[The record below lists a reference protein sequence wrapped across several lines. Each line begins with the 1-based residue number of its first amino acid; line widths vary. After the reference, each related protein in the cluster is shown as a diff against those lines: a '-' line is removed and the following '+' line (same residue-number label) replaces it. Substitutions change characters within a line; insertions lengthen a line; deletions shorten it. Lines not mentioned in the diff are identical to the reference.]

1 MFQDVIKL
9 RRMEWINIRDILDGL
24 QITAGIWSN
33 ARTLRVELP
42 IIKEHLLQELVN
54 QIFEMSFYEPLVTA
68 KLCTYLKETID
79 KKRYESNMPEGW
91 LQRRLRTTLKHQQTN
106 KQELQETAKQLETT
120 NLRFWEL
127 LLNKCQQ
134 SFEKYIN
141 DVPNIENRVEKIEG
155 TPAQV
160 QEKKKEL
167 KLLLD
172 ENKKK
177 FLGLLIFM
185 ARLYS
190 SANNQLSLATSITIM
205 RCCLT
210 TLLSQ
215 EAEEPFLVEC
225 LCGLYAAIG
234 QTLKTRITEE
244 PPEFDGYFSKLAQK
258 SQDSELS
265 SSIKDSLQHLVEQ
278 RQMKWLKQSF
288 LKLRMEVER
297 RGKVFESMLQGPEG
311 RLPGSNQKSVKWLES
326 GNKYQTSSSGAT
338 DAGKS
343 LGGSGAF
350 SQWTNHASTRRLGDS
365 IKRPVGSRLVTNR
378 FALLGQAN
386 SSSRTN
392 SSSMGGMERRVS
404 GSGRNMNE
412 NLRGIRGNQ
421 RRQMGG
427 GLSSRGNSRPH
438 FAQPGRF
445 SASSEVT
452 LHPLPT

>member
-68 KLCTYLKETID
+68 KLCTYLEEVIV
-79 KKRYESNMPEGW
+79 RIRNESNSR
-91 LQRRLRTTLKHQQTN
+91 LQRRLRTTLNHQRTN
-106 KQELQETAKQLETT
+106 TQQKLQETAKQLETT
-120 NLRFWEL
+120 NSRFWEL
-127 LLNKCQQ
+127 LLKKCQQ
-134 SFEKYIN
+134 SFEKYNN
-141 DVPNIENRVEKIEG
+141 DVPNIANRLEKIEG

-167 KLLLD
+167 KLLWD
-172 ENKKK
+172 EDKKK
-177 FLGLLIFM
+177 FLGLLIFI
-185 ARLYS
+185 ARLYMYS
-190 SANNQLSLATSITIM
+190 SAFDQLPLAASTTIM

-225 LCGLYAAIG
+225 LCGLYAAIAK
-234 QTLKTRITEE
+234 TLNNYTGITKE

-265 SSIKDSLQHLVEQ
+265 SRIKNSLQHLIKH
-278 RQMKWLKQSF
+278 RQMKWLKK
-288 LKLRMEVER
+288 KLQEVHNDVER
-297 RGKVFESMLQGPEG
+297 RGKIFASILQG
-311 RLPGSNQKSVKWLES
+311 RKRRHPGSYQK
-326 GNKYQTSSSGAT
+326 TSSSGAT